1 MPVPETPAAEPS
13 LPSAR
18 QLAWLLVQPT
28 SALDAATAAVVA
40 RVEQDATASAVAA
53 LARRFTAL
61 VRASGVGRTA
71 TPGRNAAAEFDAWIT
86 TAKACSAP
94 AIATFA
100 SGLDADAAAV
110 RAALIEP
117 WSSGQAEGQI
127 NRLKLIK
134 RQSYGRAGLD
144 LLQRRMVLAA

>member
-1 MPVPETPAAEPS
+1 MAHE
-13 LPSAR
+13 
-18 QLAWLLVQPT
+18 
-28 SALDAATAAVVA
+28 
-40 RVEQDATASAVAA
+40 
-53 LARRFTAL
+53 
-61 VRASGVGRTA
+61 GVGRTA
-71 TPGRNAAAEFDAWIT
+71 TAGRAVAAFEAWIAS
-86 TAKACSAP
+86 AKACTAP

-100 SGLDADAAAV
+100 SGLDGDGTAV
-110 RAALIEP
+110 RAALTEL

>member
-1 MPVPETPAAEPS
+1 MAEKPDGEPS

-28 SALDAATAAVVA
+28 SALDAVAAAVVA
-40 RVEQDATASAVAA
+40 RVEQDATAKAVAD

-61 VRASGVGRTA
+61 VRASG
-71 TPGRNAAAEFDAWIT
+71 
-86 TAKACSAP
+86 
-94 AIATFA
+94 
-100 SGLDADAAAV
+100 LDGDGTAV
-110 RAALIEP
+110 RAALTEA
-117 WSSGQAEGQI
+117 WSSDQAEDQI

-144 LLQRRMVLAA
+144 LLQRRMVLVA

>member
-1 MPVPETPAAEPS
+1 MPTPQPSAVEPS

-18 QLAWLLVQPT
+18 QLAWLLVQPV
-28 SALDAATAAVVA
+28 SALHAAATAVVA
-40 RVEQDATASAVAA
+40 RVERDTTASAVAD
-53 LARRFTAL
+53 LARHFTAL

-71 TPGRNAAAEFDAWIT
+71 TAGPDAVAEFGAWIAK
-86 TAKACSAP
+86 AKACSAT

-100 SGLDADAAAV
+100 SGLDGDATAV
-110 RAALIEP
+110 RAALTEP

>member
-1 MPVPETPAAEPS
+1 MALWREIRERGYPGTSQQVHRFVAERRTKPTPSGRKARGETMPVPETPAAEPS

-71 TPGRNAAAEFDAWIT
+71 TAGSNAAAELDAWLT
-86 TAKACSAP
+86 TAKVCSAP

-100 SGLDADAAAV
+100 
-110 RAALIEP
+110 
-117 WSSGQAEGQI
+117 
-127 NRLKLIK
+127 
-134 RQSYGRAGLD
+134 
-144 LLQRRMVLAA
+144 